1 MMLDELENAEI
12 KARVAKGF
20 NLLTREQRDM
30 VNVHT
35 LNMDSDWNCVLGQI
49 FGRYATGMDALF
61 PETDPMI
68 DGDYE
73 DRDRVGSEY
82 GFFQTYAD
90 DFGFEKYDA
99 LQDEWVNLLCSE
111 RESTLS

>member
-1 MMLDELENAEI
+1 MMLSGLENAEI

-61 PETDPMI
+61 PENPI
-68 DGDYE
+68 DEDYE
-73 DRDRVGSEY
+73 RVGTEY
-82 GFFQTYAD
+82 GFFQTYWDSDA
-90 DFGFEKYDA
+90 FEKYNA
-99 LQDEWVNLLCSE
+99 LQDEWMRLLTEE
-111 RESTLS
+111 RQ